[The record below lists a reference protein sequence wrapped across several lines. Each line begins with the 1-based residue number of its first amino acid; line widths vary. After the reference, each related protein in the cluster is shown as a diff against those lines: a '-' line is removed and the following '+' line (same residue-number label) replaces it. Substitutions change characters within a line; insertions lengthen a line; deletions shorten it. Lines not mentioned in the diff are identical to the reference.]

1 MGAHGRQLKALAC
14 RTAAAVVACAAVAAS
29 AAPVANAV
37 DVYAFANGCYSLRDT
52 TANRVVVRDALGY
65 ATKAPGSA
73 TPTPF
78 RLRATALG
86 RYLLYG
92 PDGRMPA
99 ASLLGAVGA
108 NAGPGPAADW
118 RVTDVGGTLRLTNVS
133 TDKNL
138 GVGALNRLVQVASTA
153 PRWSFEPA
161 QGCAEFPEIEVNVTG
176 EPFEGASPDAPVRGF
191 LDDHIHLGGFQF
203 LGGRFHCGRPWS
215 PYGVTVAMRDCLD
228 HVGNGVGAVAENFFA
243 AGSPVGTHSTDGWP
257 SFAGWPR
264 DESLTHEGTYW
275 KWIERAWRS
284 GLRIMVND
292 LVENRALCEI
302 YPLKQNNCN
311 EMVSAYRQAQDMHDL
326 VDYVDAQFGGPG
338 KGFLRIVDDPAEAR
352 AAINDGKLAMVLGIE
367 VSEVLDCGQFN
378 NVPRCSAG
386 QIDSEL
392 DRLHEAGVRS
402 MFPVHKFD
410 NALGGTHFDSGT
422 TGVLV
427 NVGNKYATGQF
438 WTAEHC
444 PGAADHDNEP
454 TNPTGEYAE
463 LIYTVFGPLLTAPL
477 LQGQLPVYPPAP
489 LCNPKGLTPLG
500 EHLVRA
506 MTDRGMIVET
516 DHLSVKARRDVLAI
530 LEEDGYPGVI
540 SSHSWGDAGS
550 QQRLQALGGLVGP
563 ISSQANRFVQEWQAA
578 RANRNPDF
586 FFGLGFGSDINGLH
600 AQPVPRPDAAANP
613 VQYPFQ
619 SFDGGSTIDRQR
631 SGTRTYDVNV
641 HGVDH
646 YGLYPDWIE
655 DLRQVGGDQIV
666 DDLANGAEAYLQL
679 WERAEAAASQ

>member
-1 MGAHGRQLKALAC
+1 MVLA
-14 RTAAAVVACAAVAAS
+14 VCASLCAVAVPAS
-29 AAPVANAV
+29 AV
-37 DVYAFANGCYSLRDT
+37 DIYSYANGCYSLRD
-52 TANRVVVRDALGY
+52 ANTGRFVTKDALGY
-65 ATKAPGSA
+65 PVNGQSVAAA
-73 TPTPF
+73 TPF
-78 RLRATALG
+78 RLKATALG

-92 PDGRMPA
+92 SDARMPA
-99 ASLLGAVGA
+99 AGLLGTIAPIA
-108 NAGPGPAADW
+108 TPGPTADW
-118 RVTDVGGTLRLTNVS
+118 RVVDGGASLRLTNVS
-133 TDKNL
+133 SGKSL
-138 GVGALNRLVQVASTA
+138 GVGALGRLAQTASTT
-153 PRWSFEPA
+153 PRWTFEPA
-161 QGCAEFPEIEVNVTG
+161 VGCSEFPEIEVNVTG
-176 EPFEGASPDAPVRGF
+176 EPFKGESPTAPVRGF

-215 PYGVTVAMRDCLD
+215 PYGVAVAMRDCVD

-243 AGSPVGTHSTDGWP
+243 FGSPVGTHSTDGWP

-302 YPLKQNNCN
+302 YPLKKNDCN
-311 EMVSAYRQAQDMHDL
+311 EMASAYQQAEDMHEL
-326 VDYVDAQFGGPG
+326 VDYIDAQFGGPG

-352 AAINDGKLAMVLGIE
+352 ATINDGKLAMVLGIE
-367 VSEVLDCGQFN
+367 VSEVLNCGQFN
-378 NVPRCSAG
+378 GTPRCTAE
-386 QIDSEL
+386 QIDTEL
-392 DRLHEAGVRS
+392 DRLHGIGVRS

-410 NALGGTHFDSGT
+410 NALGGVHFDSGT
-422 TGVLV
+422 QGVLV

-444 PGAADHDNEP
+444 DAADHDNEP
-454 TNPTGEYAE
+454 TNPTGEQAE

-477 LQGQLPVYPPAP
+477 LEGQLPVYPPAP
-489 LCNPKGLTPLG
+489 LCNPKGLTALG
-500 EHLVRA
+500 EHLIGA
-506 MTDRGMIVET
+506 MMDRGMIVET
-516 DHLSVKARRDVLAI
+516 DHLSVKARQQVLSI
-530 LEEDGYPGVI
+530 LEQADYPGVI

-563 ISSQANRFVQEWQAA
+563 ITTQANQFVAEWQAA

-586 FFGLGFGSDINGLH
+586 FFGTGFGSDVNGLH
-600 AQPVPRPDAAANP
+600 SQPVPRPNAAENP

-641 HGVDH
+641 DGVDH

-655 DLRQVGGDQIV
+655 DLRRVGGPQII

-679 WERAEAAASQ
+679 WERAEAAATSD